1 MSDNNENDLLEDEGA
16 EKLSTENEKSHEDSS
31 MKDFELDGN
40 PSQVSSSAPVKID
53 EDQADL
59 LSLRKSLKTKAKPES
74 ETDPEPSNEVTSVAA
89 EKNEA
94 DPIFKKLAQ
103 PVLPAMP
110 KENRAR
116 LQMQSPTRLYFYW
129 SVKNNPFQTLNKVF
143 RGRTGSYTLVAKL
156 RNRTR
161 NTEELFPVD
170 AEGNWWFNVDS
181 DSDYQ
186 AEIGFFAP
194 NRPYI
199 RVIFSNELHTPR
211 RSPSKRTD
219 YTPSFNINSY
229 QFAEVLDVSGYRRD
243 AFEVAVAGD
252 DTLAVETAT
261 NAAYRKL
268 VGKGTKDLGVNTSD
282 EIRFVLLALASG
294 YSLDDIRGEID
305 PSLYKALLN
314 DIQNLTQDEVL
325 QALEEHFDIFTDERS
340 EEELEEIGSAVFGSS
355 LVNFPKRIRKR
366 NVPKTLVP
374 KLPDLSKPDSIS
386 SFALK

>member
-1 MSDNNENDLLEDEGA
+1 MSDNNENDLLEGEGA
-16 EKLSTENEKSHEDSS
+16 EKSSSENEKSQEDSS
-31 MKDFELDGN
+31 IKDFALDGN
-40 PSQVSSSAPVKID
+40 PSQVSSSNAIKID
-53 EDQADL
+53 ENQVDL
-59 LSLRKSLKTKAKPES
+59 LSLRKRIKTKAEPES
-74 ETDPEPSNEVTSVAA
+74 ETNTEPLEELTSKVPD
-89 EKNEA
+89 KIEA

-103 PVLPAMP
+103 PVLPALP
-110 KENRAR
+110 KANRAR

-143 RGRTGSYTLVAKL
+143 GGRTGSYTLVAKL
-156 RNRTR
+156 RNRTN

-199 RVIFSNELHTPR
+199 RVMFSNELHTPR

-219 YTPSFNINSY
+219 YTPSFNINAY

-252 DTLAVETAT
+252 DTQAVETAT

-268 VGKGTKDLGVNTSD
+268 AGKDTKDLGGNTSD

-294 YSLDDIRGEID
+294 YSLEDIRGEID
-305 PSLYKALLN
+305 SSLYEALLI
-314 DIQNLTQDEVL
+314 DMGNLTQDEVL
-325 QALEEHFDIFTDERS
+325 QALKEHFDIFTDELLK
-340 EEELEEIGSAVFGSS
+340 EEEIGSAVFGSS
-355 LVNFPKRIRKR
+355 LVNFPKRITKR
-366 NVPKTLVP
+366 NVPKSLLP
-374 KLPDLSKPDSIS
+374 KLPDFSKPESIS